1 MAELTQAGDGTVD
14 PRPFPP
20 GDYPVVVVGS
30 GAGAIQVSYS
40 LRRLGVPAATIS
52 ADPSPG
58 GMFRRW
64 PFFQRLL
71 SWTKPFAPVERDSP
85 AYERYDWNSL
95 LGDEAAERALMPDLM
110 DGSSY
115 FPSRPEME
123 RNLALFVERAELP
136 IRYGCRWTATRRED
150 GPDGGRFVLE
160 TTDGEYR
167 ARILIFAVGVA
178 EPYSPATPG
187 IELAA
192 HYADT
197 RPAETYAGKRIFIM
211 GKQNSGFELAT
222 GLLPWARRIIL
233 CSPSPA
239 KLSVNTKSLVGVRA
253 RYVQPFEDHVLGG
266 GVSVLDAS
274 IGGIAR
280 GDEGSGAPFVVTLR
294 PSDGSDE
301 MTLDVD
307 EVISATGFVTPLL
320 DLPELG
326 VSTFGQAR
334 LPAQTPYWESATV
347 PGIFF
352 AGTIGQ
358 GSAGLKKH
366 GLPANSG
373 AVHGARYNARVLA
386 GHVARQLGRDPASA
400 GGSGAAAAGGLG
412 TTGGGP
418 VLPASG
424 LADTVLGEIA
434 ARPELWHQRAYL
446 AKVIALDPAHGARD
460 VGIVPLA
467 AFVDGAGDDGDA
479 DALAITLEADG
490 SGAIYP
496 VLYIRRAGRI
506 EERTVDADA
515 LLRFDTPAARG
526 QIVAILREA
535 GIS

>member
-1 MAELTQAGDGTVD
+1 VAELSRSGDVAQAGDSAD
-14 PRPFPP
+14 RPFPP
-20 GDYPVVVVGS
+20 GTYPVVVVGS
-30 GAGAIQVSYS
+30 GPGAIQVSYS
-40 LRRLGVPAATIS
+40 LRRNGVDHAVVS

-71 SWTKPFAPVERDSP
+71 SWTKPYAPVGRDSP

-95 LGDEAAERALMPDLM
+95 LSDDPSQRAIMADLM

-123 RNLALFVERAELP
+123 LNIATFAERTGTR
-136 IRYGCRWTATRRED
+136 IRYDCRWTATRREEDAD
-150 GPDGGRFVLE
+150 GVTFVLE

-167 ARILIFAVGVA
+167 AKALVVAVGVA
-178 EPYSPATPG
+178 EPYAPATPG
-187 IELAA
+187 IELTA

-197 RPAETYAGKRIFIM
+197 RPVETYAGRRVFIM

-233 CSPSPA
+233 CSPSAA
-239 KLSVNTKSLVGVRA
+239 KLSVNTRSLVGVRA

-280 GDEGSGAPFVVTLR
+280 GTDGGTDGGDAFVVAVR
-294 PSDGSDE
+294 PSDGGEERSIE
-301 MTLDVD
+301 VD

-320 DLPELG
+320 DLPALG
-326 VSTFGQAR
+326 VATFGQAR

-347 PGIFF
+347 PGIYF

-386 GHVARQLGRDPASA
+386 GHIARARGAGFAPPERPAL
-400 GGSGAAAAGGLG
+400 AAATL
-412 TTGGGP
+412 
-418 VLPASG
+418 V
-424 LADTVLGEIA
+424 DTVVTELSTG
-434 ARPELWHQRAYL
+434 PELFHQRAYL
-446 AKVIALDPAHGARD
+446 ARVISLDPAIGPRD
-460 VGIVPLA
+460 EGIVPLA
-467 AFVDGAGDDGDA
+467 AFVDAVGDDGAGD
-479 DALAITLEADG
+479 ALALTLEADG

-496 VLYIRRAGRI
+496 VLYLRREGRV
-506 EERTVDADA
+506 EERPIDADP
-515 LLRFDTPAARG
+515 LLRFDTAATRRRVG
-526 QIVAILREA
+526 EILAEA

>member
-1 MAELTQAGDGTVD
+1 VAELSQSGGAGSPDGSPGGRGDGSGD

-20 GDYPVVVVGS
+20 GDYPIVVVGS
-30 GAGAIQVSYS
+30 GPGAIQVAYS
-40 LRRLGVPAATIS
+40 LRRRGVPHAVIS

-71 SWTKPFAPVERDSP
+71 SWTKPFAPVEHDSL

-95 LGDEAAERALMPDLM
+95 LADDPAARAIMPSLM

-123 RNLALFVERAELP
+123 RNIATFVERTGTEV
-136 IRYGCRWTATRRED
+136 RYDCRWTGTRRED

-167 ARILIFAVGVA
+167 AAALVFAVGVA

-197 RPAETYAGKRIFIM
+197 RPAETYAGRRVFIM

-239 KLSVNTKSLVGVRA
+239 KLSVNTRSLVGVRA

-266 GVSVLDAS
+266 GVSILDAS

-280 GDEGSGAPFVVTLR
+280 GADSGSEAPLVVTLR
-294 PSDGSDE
+294 PSDGGE
-301 MTLDVD
+301 ELALEVD

-326 VSTFGQAR
+326 VTTFGQSR
-334 LPAQTPYWESATV
+334 LPAQTAYWESATV

-386 GHVARQLGRDPASA
+386 AHLARAHGPGDRAPAGRPV
-400 GGSGAAAAGGLG
+400 AAAGLVDV
-412 TTGGGP
+412 
-418 VLPASG
+418 VLDE
-424 LADTVLGEIA
+424 LATA
-434 ARPELWHQRAYL
+434 PELWHQRAYL
-446 AKVIALDPAHGARD
+446 AKVISLDPASGPLD
-460 VGIVPLA
+460 VGFVPLA
-467 AFVDGAGDDGDA
+467 AFVDGAGDDGDG

-496 VLYIRRAGRI
+496 VLYVRRAGKV
-506 EERTVDADA
+506 EERAIEPDA
-515 LLRFDTPAARG
+515 LLRFDTPATRARIAG
-526 QIVAILREA
+526 ILSEA
-535 GIS
+535 GIG